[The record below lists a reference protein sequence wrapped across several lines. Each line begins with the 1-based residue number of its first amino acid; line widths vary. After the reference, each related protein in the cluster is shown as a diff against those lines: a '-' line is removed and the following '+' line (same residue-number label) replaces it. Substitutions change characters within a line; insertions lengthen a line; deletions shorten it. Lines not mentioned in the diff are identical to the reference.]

1 MRASGVISFSAAFM
15 NDEKIS
21 PQKRARLILDYW
33 NTQAVDDMLKS
44 GTGYDEKDIKSVKGR
59 LEDSRTYSMETAS
72 LFLRGFS
79 SEWASS
85 GADYALS
92 YDENIL
98 KVENKDVR
106 SFVEKY
112 IKDKKGLAVLFVNP
126 EYYRENK
133 KEFEKDGWQELNAE
147 NARWWK

>member
-1 MRASGVISFSAAFM
+1 
-15 NDEKIS
+15 
-21 PQKRARLILDYW
+21 
-33 NTQAVDDMLKS
+33 MLK
-44 GTGYDEKDIKSVKGR
+44 V
-59 LEDSRTYSMETAS
+59 
-72 LFLRGFS
+72 RGFRV
-79 SEWASS
+79 
-85 GADYALS
+85 D
-92 YDENIL
+92 NIL